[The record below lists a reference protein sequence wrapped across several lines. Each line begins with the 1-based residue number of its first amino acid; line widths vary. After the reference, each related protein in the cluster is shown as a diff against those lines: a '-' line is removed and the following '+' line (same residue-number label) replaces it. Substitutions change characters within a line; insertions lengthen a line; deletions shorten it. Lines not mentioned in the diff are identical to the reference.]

1 MEGTFT
7 FSRRSLLCSDA
18 ARYSIRNDIQQHEL
32 QQALV
37 EVTED
42 AAAGAGFDR
51 AKWGVQS
58 YGDGELAVLPADVS
72 EWTVIDYFP
81 TALTAALARHNAHCC
96 EEMRLRMRLAIHY
109 GLVSPAA
116 GGYAGQGVV
125 VVSRMVN
132 SDTAPPGHRRGV
144 LPALPVNRPGRTRL
158 RLRLRLPAP
167 GHQGVKPGLAAGPT
181 PPGGKT
187 GIPGGHHGSD
197 PTRVGQPL
205 HLAPPKAECV
215 LKAHGA
221 QNWPEEHT
229 TTLRDALRAAKR
241 VSEVVALARR
251 LKAGE
256 PPPVAIE
263 HVDATSRSA

>member
-37 EVTED
+37 EVTEEAT
-42 AAAGAGFDR
+42 AAAGFDR

-58 YGDGELAVLPADVS
+58 SGDGELAVLPADVS

-132 SDTAPPGHRRGV
+132 SDIA
-144 LPALPVNRPGRTRL
+144 
-158 RLRLRLPAP
+158 
-167 GHQGVKPGLAAGPT
+167 
-181 PPGGKT
+181 
-187 GIPGGHHGSD
+187 
-197 PTRVGQPL
+197 
-205 HLAPPKAECV
+205 
-215 LKAHGA
+215 
-221 QNWPEEHT
+221 
-229 TTLRDALRAAKR
+229 RDALDACHEADLVVL
-241 VSEVVALARR
+241 VSASLYNDVILQGHTQLSPNDLREVLVRNKTFNDPAWLWIPGHDVHTLR
-251 LKAGE
+251 LE
-256 PPPVAIE
+256 DPPADE
-263 HVDATSRSA
+263 RTAW

>member
-37 EVTED
+37 EVTEEAT
-42 AAAGAGFDR
+42 AAAGFDR

-58 YGDGELAVLPADVS
+58 SGDGELAVLPADVS

-132 SDTAPPGHRRGV
+132 SDIA
-144 LPALPVNRPGRTRL
+144 
-158 RLRLRLPAP
+158 
-167 GHQGVKPGLAAGPT
+167 
-181 PPGGKT
+181 
-187 GIPGGHHGSD
+187 
-197 PTRVGQPL
+197 
-205 HLAPPKAECV
+205 
-215 LKAHGA
+215 
-221 QNWPEEHT
+221 
-229 TTLRDALRAAKR
+229 RDALDACHEADLVVL
-241 VSEVVALARR
+241 VSASLYNDVILQGHTQLSPNDLREVLVRNKTFNDPAWLWVPGHDVHTLR
-251 LKAGE
+251 LE
-256 PPPVAIE
+256 DPPADE
-263 HVDATSRSA
+263 RTAW

>member
-37 EVTED
+37 EVTEEAT
-42 AAAGAGFDR
+42 AAAGFDR

-58 YGDGELAVLPADVS
+58 SGDGELAVLPADVS

-132 SDTAPPGHRRGV
+132 SDIA
-144 LPALPVNRPGRTRL
+144 
-158 RLRLRLPAP
+158 
-167 GHQGVKPGLAAGPT
+167 
-181 PPGGKT
+181 
-187 GIPGGHHGSD
+187 
-197 PTRVGQPL
+197 
-205 HLAPPKAECV
+205 
-215 LKAHGA
+215 
-221 QNWPEEHT
+221 
-229 TTLRDALRAAKR
+229 RDALDACHEADLVVL
-241 VSEVVALARR
+241 VSASLYNDVILQGHTQLSPNDLREVLVRNKTFNDPAWLWVPGHDVHTLR
-251 LKAGE
+251 LDD
-256 PPPVAIE
+256 PPADE
-263 HVDATSRSA
+263 RTAW

>member
-58 YGDGELAVLPADVS
+58 SGDGELAVLPADVS

-132 SDTAPPGHRRGV
+132 SDIA
-144 LPALPVNRPGRTRL
+144 
-158 RLRLRLPAP
+158 
-167 GHQGVKPGLAAGPT
+167 
-181 PPGGKT
+181 
-187 GIPGGHHGSD
+187 
-197 PTRVGQPL
+197 
-205 HLAPPKAECV
+205 
-215 LKAHGA
+215 
-221 QNWPEEHT
+221 
-229 TTLRDALRAAKR
+229 RDALDACPEADLVVL
-241 VSEVVALARR
+241 VSASLYNDVILQGHTQLSPNDLREVLVRNKTFNDPAWLW
-251 LKAGE
+251 LPGHDVHTLHLE
-256 PPPVAIE
+256 DPPADE
-263 HVDATSRSA
+263 RTAW